1 MRNALVR
8 IFAIAS
14 KEIRQL
20 KRDRLSFGMIVGIP
34 LLQIILFGYAIN
46 TDVRHLHAGVANMS
60 NTQLSRELVT
70 EAQASQVLNVI
81 VKANSAK
88 QLEQMLGNGKIEIGL
103 YIPPDFDRRVLDG
116 TRPPAQL
123 LVDGSDPTIQ
133 SVAGAL
139 ADMPLLSRP
148 GLRYNVVPT
157 FEIRNYYNP
166 EHRSAVQIVPSL
178 IGVILTLTMVLF
190 TAIAVVRERE
200 RGNLELLITTPVSTL
215 ELMIGKIIPYI
226 VIGLIQVSIVL
237 LMGVWLFQV
246 PVRGS
251 LLDLYAAALIFIA
264 ATLSLGLLISTLA
277 QTQFQ
282 AVQLTIFT
290 FLPSIL
296 LSGFMFP
303 FNGMPV
309 FAQWLGNLLP
319 LTHFVRLIRG
329 IVLRGASL
337 GGMLPD
343 VYALLAFFGLF
354 MLFTVLKFRKR
365 LD

>member
-1 MRNALVR
+1 MREPLQR

-34 LLQIILFGYAIN
+34 LLQIVLFGYAIN
-46 TDVRHLHAGVANMS
+46 TDVRHLAAGVADQAH
-60 NTQLSRELVT
+60 TQLARELVAQ
-70 EAQASQVLNVI
+70 AQASQVLDVTTR
-81 VKANSAK
+81 AASAT
-88 QLEQMLGNGKIEIGL
+88 QLEQLLRDGRIEVGI
-103 YIPPDFDRRVLDG
+103 YIPPDFNRRVLDG
-116 TRPPAQL
+116 TRQAAQL

-133 SVAGAL
+133 NVAESL
-139 ADMPLLSRP
+139 RNMPLALHD
-148 GLRYNVVPT
+148 GLNRDPVPT
-157 FEIRNYYNP
+157 FEIRDYYNP
-166 EHRSAVQIVPSL
+166 ERRSSVQIVPSL

-190 TAIAVVRERE
+190 TAIAIVRERE
-200 RGNLELLITTPVSTL
+200 RGNLELLITTPVSTA
-215 ELMIGKIIPYI
+215 ELMLGKIVPYI
-226 VIGLIQVSIVL
+226 GIGLVQVSIVL
-237 LMGVWLFQV
+237 LMGVWLFDV

-251 LLDLYAAALIFIA
+251 LMDLYVAALIFITA
-264 ATLSLGLLISTLA
+264 SLSLGLLISTFA

-309 FAQWLGNLLP
+309 FAQWLGQLLP

-329 IVLRGASL
+329 IVLRGAGI

-343 VYALLAFFGLF
+343 VYALLAFFAVF
-354 MLFTVLKFRKR
+354 MLITVLKFHKR